1 MSLQQQGLHF
11 KLNIRLNSKSCDLLQ
26 MLYIILSQNTAKF
39 NLQENYRYS
48 FKMKIIIIHKNPR
61 G

>member
-39 NLQENYRYS
+39 NLQENYR
-48 FKMKIIIIHKNPR
+48 
-61 G
+61 